1 MAVILKNPHLTDYF
15 LEVAGVRAST
25 PLSEISPVTAPY
37 EAAKVIYFPDL
48 KFEID
53 FDFWSRFPSDKYRG
67 LKKLGSIATADSKV
81 GDGFLDKFLSRL
93 PSDKY
98 RGLKKLASIVM
109 PDSKVRDDLLDS
121 GLAYAALPAGLE
133 KQLRAQIR
141 HLFDQAIPIYER
153 LFGHYKFV
161 RRHAVWRL
169 MEIHSENLHVD
180 TYREEHPD
188 HFARLFINL
197 DVQPRI
203 WQTSYTIEEI
213 FERYVGRLPP
223 EVMQSG
229 TGKTVWE
236 ELNKAAFGAKNK
248 KNVFEANSR
257 TWWDRQPRHVAYF
270 EPGAVW
276 AVDSR
281 QVAHQIFY
289 GRRAVSIDFTV
300 DPASMQQPQKQYL
313 QMARDFQRRV
323 ASGSIRLGAN

>member
-1 MAVILKNPHLTDYF
+1 MAVIFKNPLLTDYF

-25 PLSEISPVTAPY
+25 PLGEISPVTAPY

-53 FDFWSRFPSDKYRG
+53 FDFWSRFPSDKYQG
-67 LKKLGSIATADSKV
+67 LKKLGSIVPTDVKFR
-81 GDGFLDKFLSRL
+81 DGFLDKLWGRF
-93 PSDKY
+93 PPHKY
-98 RGLKKLASIVM
+98 RGLKRLASIAMADPVVE
-109 PDSKVRDDLLDS
+109 DELLDS
-121 GLAYAALPAGLE
+121 GLMYAALPDRL
-133 KQLRAQIR
+133 KKDLRAQIR
-141 HLFDQAIPIYER
+141 HLCAQAIPIYER
-153 LFGHYKFV
+153 LFGHYKFI

-169 MEIHSENLHVD
+169 MEINNENLHVD

-213 FERYVGRLPP
+213 FKQYVARVPP

-229 TGKTVWE
+229 SGKDVWA

-248 KNVFEANSR
+248 KNVFAANSK

-300 DPASMQQPQKQYL
+300 DPASMQQPQRQYL
-313 QMARDFQRRV
+313 RMARDFQQRV
-323 ASGSIRLGAN
+323 ASGSVREEAN